1 MFSRQFEAFHG
12 LSPEQYLGGMSKSTI
27 GKEVF
32 VHNSPQER
40 DEWIKQNL
48 GEHHVARPYGEH
60 LDQVLSAS
68 PNIAKTLSAYRH
80 DPTETLSRLD
90 PLLVARDLRD
100 LTHEMATNARPNDKT
115 LYRGAERHPIEDAEN
130 NAPISF
136 SENRGAANAFA
147 RSTSRGRVFQVA
159 KNMVTGLRMEDY
171 GVTPKTVGP
180 RNVSEA
186 EWLVDPV
193 SFRSSRGFT
202 TK

>member
-1 MFSRQFEAFHG
+1 
-12 LSPEQYLGGMSKSTI
+12 MSKSTI
-27 GKEVF
+27 GKEVV
-32 VHNSPQER
+32 VHNSPEER
-40 DEWIKQNL
+40 DEWIKENL
-48 GEHHVARPYGEH
+48 GERHFQQPYREH
-60 LDQVLSAS
+60 LDRVLSSS
-68 PNIAKTLSAYRH
+68 PDIARTISAYSH
-80 DPTETLSRLD
+80 DPLEVVSKLD
-90 PLLVARDLRD
+90 PLRVARDLRD